1 MEEINNKSSK
11 QILQE
16 KLYKLS
22 KKELIDIIIM
32 QWEQIEILKEQN
44 QPSNAVS
51 ALQCGLKI
59 APKNQKLKE
68 LLASLTSETVTTRYQ
83 NALKKHNQKKY
94 DEAIPLYKGYLAKQP
109 NSALGHSKLGF
120 AYLKTGR
127 LDEAIA
133 EFQAVLK
140 KEPGEPYSTYYLGLA
155 WLNRENYEKAIE
167 VWQGYRNGTQPF
179 IEGEIRRQLTL
190 LQIAYGHKAAV
201 KALVEEK
208 KLAALKPDSNT
219 VAVCYYQ
226 DLSPD
231 NSLRAFQK
239 GLAAMVISDLTKIKS
254 IKVVERIRLQAL
266 LEEMKL
272 GQTGFV
278 NSKTAPRLGRLLGAQ
293 NIVFGSLAQGS
304 IKATT
309 TLASSDKGG
318 VTGSTSVSV
327 DKEKFFELPMAIVR
341 ETASIMGVVLTDE
354 EKNSIGVP
362 HTKVYKALVYF
373 GNALDALDAGKW
385 KEANEFFNMAHKED
399 PGFDLA
405 KEGADTCPGADSPS
419 INSLS
424 GTSGARFSARIE
436 VAVSTAGGSR
446 AVVNKSAAEALPVSG
461 YTGADI
467 VGVDIGEIGITGVG
481 DLTVTPPETEGPAS
495 PGNLTI
501 IP

>member
-1 MEEINNKSSK
+1 M
-11 QILQE
+11 
-16 KLYKLS
+16 Y
-22 KKELIDIIIM
+22 
-32 QWEQIEILKEQN
+32 
-44 QPSNAVS
+44 
-51 ALQCGLKI
+51 
-59 APKNQKLKE
+59 
-68 LLASLTSETVTTRYQ
+68 
-83 NALKKHNQKKY
+83 LKKTINTILLVTALLFSGCAGGGDSTKAELKG
-94 DEAIPLYKGYLAKQP
+94 ETEKNTAAGPFNSGYLASNPDSDKSP
-109 NSALGHSKLGF
+109 SKMGYW
-120 AYLKTGR
+120 YLKTGR
-127 LDEAIA
+127 VDEAIA
-133 EFQAVLK
+133 EFNTALK
-140 KEPGEPYSTYYLGLA
+140 KEPGDPFSVYYLGLA
-155 WLNRENYEKAIE
+155 WLNKEDFDKAVQ
-167 VWQGYRNGTQPF
+167 VWKGYRNKTHPEVEEE
-179 IEGEIRRQLTL
+179 IERHLTL
-190 LQIAYGHKAAV
+190 IQIARSRKYAAKAIA
-201 KALVEEK
+201 EEK
-208 KLAALKPDSNT
+208 KLATVKPDKNT

-254 IKVVERIRLQAL
+254 IKVERIRLQAL

-318 VTGSTSVSV
+318 VTGSASVSV

-399 PGFDLA
+399 PGFNLA

-436 VAVSTAGGSR
+436 AAVSTAGGSR
-446 AVVNKSAAEALPVSG
+446 AVVNKSAAETLPFSG

-467 VGVDIGEIGITGVG
+467 VGVDIGAIGITGVG